1 MNNYSINFFN
11 EDISLRLNDKN
22 KIRKWIAD
30 VVQSEGQAINN
41 LNFIFC
47 SDKYLK
53 ALNVNYLQHDDH
65 TDVITFD
72 LTDEE
77 EVISGDIFI
86 SLERVKENAK
96 KYKTT
101 IRDEL
106 HRVMIH
112 GVLHLI
118 GYEDDTDRKK
128 ARIREYENN
137 HLASRSW
144 IPS

>member
-1 MNNYSINFFN
+1 MNKSSINFFN
-11 EDISLRLNDKN
+11 EDITYRLRDKN
-22 KIRKWIAD
+22 KIREWIIE
-30 VVQSEGQAINN
+30 VVNSEGQQVGS
-41 LNFIFC
+41 LNYIFC
-47 SDKYLK
+47 SDKYLHE
-53 ALNVNYLQHDDH
+53 LNVNYLEHDNH

-72 LTDEE
+72 ITDEE

-96 KYKTT
+96 IYGVR
-101 IRDEL
+101 ISDEI

-118 GYEDDTDRKK
+118 GYQDNTEVEKDQ
-128 ARIREYENN
+128 IREFEDN

-144 IPS
+144 VS